1 MFEHRGAERQQ
12 INKQARG
19 GIHCTSLCTRPSA
32 PSQAWTGEI
41 GGARAAPP
49 PGITPPGWGWG
60 RGSPEGQRREGREKA
75 DLLGKR
81 GETNKDIKI

>member
-32 PSQAWTGEI
+32 PSQAWTREI

-49 PGITPPGWGWG
+49 PGITPRDGDGAGGAP
-60 RGSPEGQRREGREKA
+60 RGSGERGERKQICLGREGKQ
-75 DLLGKR
+75 
-81 GETNKDIKI
+81 IKT